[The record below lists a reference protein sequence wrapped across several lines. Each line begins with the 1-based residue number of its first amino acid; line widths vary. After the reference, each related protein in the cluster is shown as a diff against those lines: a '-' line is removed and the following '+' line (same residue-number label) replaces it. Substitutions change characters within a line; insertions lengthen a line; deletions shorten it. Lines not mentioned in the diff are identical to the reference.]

1 MNSCFLWEI
10 KMFFNRKEKNPVA
23 PASVDDINTIG
34 TSISASQDSVNR
46 SNQIESALKVIK
58 QLNAGD
64 FSVRLTNI
72 DANSEV
78 AELLFSIND
87 LVDRCDAYVRESSAC
102 LEHVSNGKY
111 FRKIIETSMVG
122 DYLTASRKVNSALDT
137 MQSKVDEFSTVT
149 DEFEK
154 NIGEVVD
161 VVSSSATEL
170 ESASESMKSIADG
183 TASQATAVAAA
194 SEEATVNTQTVAA
207 AGEELSASITE
218 ISRQVINATE
228 LADQTSEISSR
239 LQEQIEEL
247 EQASNQIFS
256 AVDLISDISDQTRL
270 LALNATIEAAR
281 AGEAGKGFAVVAS
294 EVKILASQ
302 TADATDKVSSF
313 VVSIQKAVKETV
325 GGISD
330 ISDKAVKTTEANNSI
345 SAAVEEQSAATSEIS
360 VNISRATDGATE
372 VSKRIVEVSQS
383 AQETGSTAVQVNASA
398 ADLALQSVNLKKVV
412 QEFLEK
418 ARNVA

>member
-1 MNSCFLWEI
+1 
-10 KMFFNRKEKNPVA
+10 MFFNRKEKNPVA